1 MDLSGLPNYDAALTL
16 VRQAQSARAKH
27 LHVLESYVKGC
38 QYAGKPDWFSS
49 EKPLWERAP
58 CIVYPIAKAAIDSNV
73 DLVLGEK
80 TFPAISV
87 PHIDP
92 ALDDDAPDTD
102 EAKAAAKED
111 AEIVNRWLCEF
122 EHYTRLR
129 PVATELFASAQGCGS
144 AVAIVGIRSGRVV
157 VDTTRASWC
166 TPTLDADGAVLI
178 LEIEYPYLTQTKDAS
193 GAWIV
198 EAMMYRRVIDA
209 QQDVTFKPAKIAAGP
224 PSWTP
229 LTTIT
234 HGLGFC
240 PVVWYAFQKGCS
252 TVVDFDGHAIH
263 ACLLDE
269 ITGLDFTLSQKHR
282 AALYAGDPQWTE
294 TGVEPGYNPSPGG
307 RPAHSMPAT
316 MTGGPVSAANPQTGN
331 YSTAPRGNVRKKSPG
346 DVWTYENPNTT
357 VTLHTLPGDALTSLD
372 NHAKDLKL
380 KICEAMGVVF
390 IDPMD
395 MPRGGELS
403 ARAIAAL
410 KARQLDRCDAYRSD
424 FGDLCLRPLVNML
437 FRLITTR
444 PEGLKLPGLKKV
456 LPLLEQLLERGLL
469 LRLSW
474 GPYSQPE
481 PAEDLAIVQAAA
493 LALTTGFATMK
504 SAVMMTKDV
513 QGIEDVDEHMEQLEV
528 EKAEKV
534 AAVAEQMKQQADL
547 AAASKPAPGAQ
558 GAAPKPNS
566 AVAQTESK

>member
-1 MDLSGLPNYDAALTL
+1 MTDLSQLPGYDAALKH
-16 VRQAQSARAKH
+16 VREAQSARAKH
-27 LHVLESYVKGC
+27 LQVLESYVAGT
-38 QYAGKPDWFSS
+38 QYAGRPDWFSTDR
-49 EKPLWERAP
+49 PLWERAP
-58 CIVYPIAKAAIDSNV
+58 CIVYPIARAAIDSNV

-80 TFPAISV
+80 TFPAITV
-87 PHIDP
+87 PHVDP

-102 EAKAAAKED
+102 EAKESAKED
-111 AEIVNRWLCEF
+111 AELVNSWICEF
-122 EHYTRLR
+122 EHYARLR

-144 AVAIVGIRSGRVV
+144 AVAIVGIRSGRIV
-157 VDTTRASWC
+157 VDTTRAGWC
-166 TPTLDADGAVLI
+166 TPTLDADGAVSI

-209 QQDVTFKPAKIAAGP
+209 KEDITYKPAKIANGP
-224 PSWTP
+224 PKWDAQ
-229 LTTIT
+229 TTIP
-234 HGLGFC
+234 HELGFC
-240 PVVWYAFQKGCS
+240 PVIWYAHQKGCS
-252 TVVDFDGHAIH
+252 TVVDFDGHSIH
-263 ACLLDE
+263 GQLLDE
-269 ITGLDFTLSQKHR
+269 ITALDFTLSQRHR
-282 AALYAGDPQWTE
+282 AAMYAGDPQWTE
-294 TGVEPGYNPSPGG
+294 VGVAPGENPSTGG
-307 RPAHSMPAT
+307 RQAQSMPAT
-316 MTGGPVSAANPQTGN
+316 LTGGPVSASNPQTGS
-331 YSTAPRGNVRKKSPG
+331 YSTPAKGNVRKKSPG
-346 DVWTYENPNTT
+346 DVWQYENPEAKI
-357 VTLHTLPGDALTSLD
+357 TLHTLPGDALTSLD

-380 KICEAMGVVF
+380 KICEALGVVF
-390 IDPMD
+390 LDPMD

-437 FRLITTR
+437 FRLIVAR
-444 PEGLKLPGLKKV
+444 PSGLKLPGLKKV
-456 LPLLEQLLERGLL
+456 LPQLAKLLDRGLL

-493 LALTTGFATMK
+493 LALTTGFASMR

-513 QGIEDVDEHMEQLEV
+513 QGIEDVDEHMEQLEI

-534 AAVAEQMKQQADL
+534 AAAAEQMKQQAEL
-547 AAASKPAPGAQ
+547 AAASKPAGPGATK
-558 GAAPKPNS
+558 PKS

>member
-1 MDLSGLPNYDAALTL
+1 MTDLSNMPGYDSALL
-16 VRQAQSARAKH
+16 AVRKAQSARAKH
-27 LHVLESYVKGC
+27 MQVLESYVQGT
-38 QYAGKPDWFSS
+38 QYAGRQDWFSADV
-49 EKPLWERAP
+49 PLWERAP

-80 TFPAISV
+80 TFPAITV
-87 PHIDP
+87 PP
-92 ALDDDAPDTD
+92 ADSDLDDAPISKDQ
-102 EAKAAAKED
+102 
-111 AEIVNRWLCEF
+111 AELVNRWLVSL
-122 EHYTRLR
+122 EHYARLR

-144 AVAIVGIRSGRVV
+144 ACAIVAIRSGRIV
-157 VDTTRASWC
+157 VDTIRASWC
-166 TPTLDADGAVLI
+166 TPTLDADGAVST
-178 LEIEYPYLTQTKDAS
+178 LEIEYPYLTQVKDTS
-193 GAWIV
+193 GAWVV
-198 EAMMYRRVIDA
+198 EAMMYRRVVDA
-209 QQDVTFKPAKIAAGP
+209 VQDVTYKPAKIADGP
-224 PSWTP
+224 PKWTVGVQ
-229 LTTIT
+229 IV

-240 PVVWYAFQKGCS
+240 PVVWYAHQKGCS
-252 TVVDFDGHAIH
+252 TIVDFDGHAIH

-269 ITGLDFTLSQKHR
+269 ITALDFTLSQRHR
-282 AALYAGDPQWTE
+282 AAMYAGDPQWTE
-294 TGVEPGYNPSPGG
+294 AGVEPGYNPSPGG
-307 RPAHSMPAT
+307 RSAQSTPAT
-316 MTGGPVSAANPQTGN
+316 LTGGPASAANPVLGH
-331 YSTAPRGNVRKKSPG
+331 YSSPAKANVRKKSPG
-346 DVWTYENPNTT
+346 DVWQYESSETK

-424 FGDLCLRPLVNML
+424 FGDLCLRPLVNMI
-437 FRLITTR
+437 FRLISAR
-444 PEGLKLPGLKKV
+444 PDGLKLPGLKKV
-456 LPLLEQLLERGLL
+456 LPLLTQLLERGLL

-493 LALTTGFATMK
+493 LALTSGIATVR

-513 QGIEDVDEHMEQLEV
+513 QGVEDIDEHMAQLEV
-528 EKAEKV
+528 EKTEKV
-534 AAVAEQMKQQADL
+534 AAAAEQMKQQAAL
-547 AAASKPAPGAQ
+547 KPKPGA
-558 GAAPKPNS
+558 GNPANS

>member
-1 MDLSGLPNYDAALTL
+1 MTDLSQIQGYDAALKL
-16 VRQAQSARAKH
+16 VRDAQSARAKH
-27 LHVLESYVKGC
+27 MHMLESYVKGS
-38 QYAGKPDWFSS
+38 QYQGRPDWFSA
-49 EKPLWERAP
+49 EVPLWERAP
-58 CIVYPIAKAAIDSNV
+58 CIVYPIAKAAVDSNV

-92 ALDDDAPDTD
+92 ALDDDADDTD
-102 EAKAAAKED
+102 AASDSAKED
-111 AEIVNRWLCEF
+111 AELVNRWICEF
-122 EHYTRLR
+122 EHYARLR

-166 TPTLDADGAVLI
+166 TPTLDADGAVNT

-193 GAWIV
+193 GAWVV

-209 QQDVTFKPAKIAAGP
+209 QQDVTYKPAKIANGP
-224 PSWTP
+224 PKWVP
-229 LTTIT
+229 LTQIT

-240 PVVWYAFQKGCS
+240 PVIWYAHQKGCS

-269 ITGLDFTLSQKHR
+269 ITALDFTLSQKHR
-282 AALYAGDPQWTE
+282 AAMYAGDPQWTE
-294 TGVEPGYNPSPGG
+294 IGVEAGTNPSPGG
-307 RPAHSMPAT
+307 RNPRSMPAT
-316 MTGGPVSAANPQTGN
+316 MTGGPVSASNPVVGHYTTP
-331 YSTAPRGNVRKKSPG
+331 SRGNVRKKSPG
-346 DVWTYENPNTT
+346 DVWQYENPETK
-357 VTLHTLPGDALTSLD
+357 VQLHTLPGDALTSLD

-380 KICEAMGVVF
+380 KICEALGVVF

-437 FRLITTR
+437 FRLIVAR
-444 PEGLKLPGLKKV
+444 PDGLKLPGLKKV
-456 LPLLEQLLERGLL
+456 LPLLSVLLERGLL

-493 LALTTGFATMK
+493 LALTSGFATMK

-534 AAVAEQMKQQADL
+534 AAAADAMKQQSEL
-547 AAASKPAPGAQ
+547 AAASKPAGPGAN
-558 GAAPKPNS
+558 APNS
-566 AVAQTESK
+566 APAQTESK